1 MWSACA
7 TDVIPSPDFLRRRL
21 LGALDARARQ
31 GADTGTLA
39 TDIRRSDAVEELAAL
54 GARIRTLPLRADC
67 PYVEPETLDDIFA
80 ECEPGALLRDFAA
93 VSPED
98 AARRA
103 RTAFLGSVCGCTLG
117 KPVEV
122 MASHAELRSALE
134 AAGEWPL
141 RDYVGEQVLDAL
153 GRRADWETTVRGRI
167 AHVPFDDD
175 ISYRVV
181 ATVLLERHGA
191 SFTQADLRMVWLDN
205 LPAHMTF
212 GPERTRLAF
221 ESSIA
226 LDGNPQSWT
235 LLPDEHE
242 EWCGAMIRSDA
253 YGWACP
259 GRPALAAELAW
270 RDASWTHRA
279 TGVYGAMFV
288 AAALAAAPVV
298 AEPLDMVEVGLAFVP
313 RRSRLHET
321 IRYALG
327 EVRAAGDWLDG
338 CARIAQR
345 YGAYG
350 HCRIH
355 QEVGT
360 LVNTLRFARDVG
372 DGICMQVMQGN
383 DTDSYGA
390 TAGSLLGAFHG
401 PDGLDP
407 RWLEPFHY
415 DFRVAMARVHEPSL
429 SRMADRVAALP
440 ARLHGERR

>member
-1 MWSACA
+1 M
-7 TDVIPSPDFLRRRL
+7 IPSPDFLRRRL
-21 LGALDARARQ
+21 LAAIDTRQ
-31 GADTGTLA
+31 QAGTDVGDLRDQVA
-39 TDIRRSDAVEELAAL
+39 GSDGVEELGAL
-54 GARIRTLPLRADC
+54 GARLRMLPLRAGW
-67 PYVEPETLDDIFA
+67 PYVEPESLEDIFA
-80 ECEPGALLRDFAA
+80 ECEPGRVLPGSGE
-93 VSPED
+93 VSMDD

-122 MASHAELRSALE
+122 MASHAELRAALE

-141 RDYVGEQVLDAL
+141 RDWISENVLEAL
-153 GRRADWETTVRGRI
+153 GRRGDWTTTVRGRI
-167 AHVPFDDD
+167 HHVPLDDD
-175 ISYRVV
+175 INYRVV
-181 ATVLLERHGA
+181 ATLLLERHGA
-191 SFTQADLRMVWLDN
+191 DFTQDDLRMVWLDN
-205 LPAHMTF
+205 LAVHGTF
-212 GPERTRLAF
+212 GPERTRVAY
-221 ESSIA
+221 ESLIA
-226 LDGNPQSWT
+226 LDGNRASWT

-288 AAALAAAPVV
+288 AAALAAAPLV
-298 AEPLDMVEVGLAFVP
+298 AEPLDMVEVALGFVP

-321 IRYALG
+321 VTYAL
-327 EVRAAGDWLDG
+327 EQVRAASDWLDG
-338 CARIAQR
+338 CARIGAR

-355 QEVGT
+355 QEIGT

-390 TAGSLLGAFHG
+390 TAGSLLGAFYG
-401 PDGLDP
+401 PDGLDS
-407 RWLEPFHY
+407 RWLEPFQDSFH
-415 DFRVAMARVHEPSL
+415 VAMARVHEPSL

-440 ARLHGERR
+440 ARVSGG